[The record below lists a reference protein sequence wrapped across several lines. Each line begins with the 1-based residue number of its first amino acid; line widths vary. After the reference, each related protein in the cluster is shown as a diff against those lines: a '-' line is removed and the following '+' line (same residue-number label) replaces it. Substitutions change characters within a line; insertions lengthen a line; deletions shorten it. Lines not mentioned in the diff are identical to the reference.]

1 MLLFSS
7 DTKTPLSYFSFK
19 AVGEFEFL
27 LIFSAAPPQKKKRHI
42 IFRFSFGGDPAYQPP
57 FSFVLCVKPFCFRKG
72 DDGTAS
78 SVRASSNRLTGGR
91 GSAGADNQ
99 ERALVIRG
107 DGSTPTRAG
116 TRDPQS
122 SFSLRQVYTLAPSER
137 RGVEALI
144 KSPNHP
150 HCGMRRRPRSRTFSG
165 RSSTSARLQLFGG
178 RRVTAAESP
187 RRRTCLRHPNPLF
200 PPTTPANSS
209 A

>member
-1 MLLFSS
+1 M
-7 DTKTPLSYFSFK
+7 
-19 AVGEFEFL
+19 
-27 LIFSAAPPQKKKRHI
+27 
-42 IFRFSFGGDPAYQPP
+42 
-57 FSFVLCVKPFCFRKG
+57 KPFCFRKG

-150 HCGMRRRPRSRTFSG
+150 HCGIAHVLWAFFYFG
-165 RSSTSARLQLFGG
+165 STSALRRKASDGG
-178 RRVTAAESP
+178 GVPAEEDVSAASQSIISTHNSCKLICLKTGF
-187 RRRTCLRHPNPLF
+187 TCGKYCMYCIVCQYGSRETIWEEVILCGDFTHHGGGGELECRKYWNTKGNLSYFHHIC
-200 PPTTPANSS
+200 PT
-209 A
+209 